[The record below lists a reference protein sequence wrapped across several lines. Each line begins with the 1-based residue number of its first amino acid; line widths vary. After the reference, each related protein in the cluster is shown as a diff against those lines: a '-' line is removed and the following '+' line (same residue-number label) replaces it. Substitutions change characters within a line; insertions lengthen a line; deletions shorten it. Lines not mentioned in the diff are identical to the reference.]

1 MSTDRKHTEVVMQGL
16 GRGIDGIL
24 NGDREDPLNTGRKY
38 GFVLLVAEF
47 GDIAEGRVNYVSN
60 GDKASMVAMLKE
72 YLARLEGRYQ
82 DGGRA

>member
-1 MSTDRKHTEVVMQGL
+1 MSTSMQHTEAVMQGVASVV
-16 GRGIDGIL
+16 DSIL
-24 NGDREDPLNTGRKY
+24 NGDMMNPLNTGRKY

-47 GDIAEGRVNYVSN
+47 GDIVEGRVNYVSN
-60 GDKASMVAMLKE
+60 GDKVTTVAMLKE